1 MKEENSNGSK
11 KELSYILKLRLALQP
26 QYQHMPLFQN
36 GSAIIV
42 CNKKQEILLEKR
54 ADRDQWC
61 VPGRAS
67 RIRRNL

>member
-1 MKEENSNGSK
+1 MKNENPENSK
-11 KELSYILKLRLALQP
+11 KKLSYILKLRLALQP

-54 ADRDQWC
+54 VDREQWC
-61 VPGRAS
+61 VPGRTS